1 MSFARRV
8 FLLGVGFLSVGLAAA
23 GIMLPLLPT
32 TPFLLLAAA
41 CFLRSSD
48 RLHRWLINHRW
59 FGSYIRDY
67 REYGGITRRAKSG
80 TLVLLWLSLGYG
92 IICVAG
98 SAWLRVLLFLIG
110 TGVTVHV
117 LRLRTVPTA
126 RRRRKEAV
134 RAERCTAAGKAP

>member
-1 MSFARRV
+1 M

-23 GIMLPLLPT
+23 GIVLPLLPT

-48 RLHRWLINHRW
+48 RLHRWLIGHRW

-67 REYGGITRRAKSG
+67 REYGGITRRAKTG

-92 IICVAG
+92 IIRVAG
-98 SAWLRVLLFLIG
+98 SAWLRVLLLLIG

-117 LRLRTVPTA
+117 LRLRTVPGA
-126 RRRRKEAV
+126 RQRRKEAV
-134 RAERCTAAGKAP
+134 RAERCTAAGRTP